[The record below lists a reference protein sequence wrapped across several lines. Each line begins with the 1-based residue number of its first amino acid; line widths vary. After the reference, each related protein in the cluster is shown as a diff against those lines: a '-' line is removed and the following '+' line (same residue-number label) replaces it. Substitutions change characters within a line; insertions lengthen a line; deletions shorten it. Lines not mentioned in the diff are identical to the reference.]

1 MTAIG
6 NQVQNLTDKL
16 LTPFSAHNI
25 NMEVFFQDVAEKV
38 KQKEKDIEEKR
49 QEEYRKR
56 EAEEQRKLL
65 ANMKAQADMQPK
77 VVDSERGVEIS
88 KNIANSDVERAIG
101 AAKAV
106 ELTAE
111 GASKATGLK
120 ATAEAEAT
128 RVTAVAQAE
137 ATSKVGLAEAEVIL
151 AKGKSTAESYKLQTD
166 AMGKDVFGQI
176 QVVEKIAASN
186 MKLIPDMLISGGG
199 GQGGS
204 NLENM
209 MGIMLLEKMSGKKFD
224 IDTKKDSTAQES

>member
-1 MTAIG
+1 
-6 NQVQNLTDKL
+6 
-16 LTPFSAHNI
+16 
-25 NMEVFFQDVAEKV
+25 
-38 KQKEKDIEEKR
+38 
-49 QEEYRKR
+49 
-56 EAEEQRKLL
+56 
-65 ANMKAQADMQPK
+65 MQPK

-111 GASKATGLK
+111 GASKATRLK

-224 IDTKKDSTAQES
+224 IDAKKDSTDQAS

>member
-1 MTAIG
+1 MHIVEVLKEHFIDSKDTLIADVVLPIE
-6 NQVQNLTDKL
+6 LTKIVSDKQ
-16 LTPFSAHNI
+16 I
-25 NMEVFFQDVAEKV
+25 AE
-38 KQKEKDIEEKR
+38 QEKITSKT
-49 QEEYRKR
+49 QT

-111 GASKATGLK
+111 GASKATRLK